1 MVGGGR
7 VSYAIFAIAMMWSTF
22 IFFLY
27 SSSSASCLAEMVR
40 LRMAVERKDRFVE
53 LLRDQND
60 NLKEKVAKLQQE
72 KRKDVVQRSVQEKM
86 YVVREVRLFQPS
98 NNNTTL

>member
-27 SSSSASCLAEMVR
+27 SSSSASCLAEMER

-60 NLKEKVAKLQQE
+60 YLKEKVAKLQQE

>member
-1 MVGGGR
+1 M
-7 VSYAIFAIAMMWSTF
+7 
-22 IFFLY
+22 
-27 SSSSASCLAEMVR
+27 ER